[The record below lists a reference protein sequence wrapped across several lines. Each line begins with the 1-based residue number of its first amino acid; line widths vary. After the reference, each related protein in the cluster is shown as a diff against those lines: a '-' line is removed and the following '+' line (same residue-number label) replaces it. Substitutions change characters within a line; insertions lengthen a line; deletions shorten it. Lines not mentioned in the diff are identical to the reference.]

1 GKLANDSENILKD
14 NYLSIGYA
22 KNMHYAL
29 DKMKDDVAYSLLGSK
44 NMNENFETM
53 KKDFEK
59 NLKDEQNNITE
70 IHEKEH
76 VETLKKNYAIF
87 LDDCKLLMS
96 KQNNNSL
103 YLNNVLPVYNKVIL
117 SINDINSENMQ
128 AVVNKNQIAKTDA
141 GSIITYMSVIS
152 VFCIILAFFYFWYFP
167 FYVSNSISYLSNKI
181 KELLNKA
188 GIDAK
193 FKTDDESYVILQSIN
208 LIETKLNLVE
218 K

>member
-1 GKLANDSENILKD
+1 
-14 NYLSIGYA
+14 
-22 KNMHYAL
+22 
-29 DKMKDDVAYSLLGSK
+29 
-44 NMNENFETM
+44 
-53 KKDFEK
+53 
-59 NLKDEQNNITE
+59 
-70 IHEKEH
+70 
-76 VETLKKNYAIF
+76 
-87 LDDCKLLMS
+87 
-96 KQNNNSL
+96 
-103 YLNNVLPVYNKVIL
+103 VIL